1 MKKTIL
7 IIDVV
12 KEISLEKKI
21 LSNFNIIF
29 KKIENLTK
37 KEFQKIDGILTG
49 HTTIFNKNTL
59 SKFPSCKA
67 IVRYG
72 AGYNNIDTNIA
83 KKKGIKVFNVPEYG
97 SNEVA
102 DVAIGMTMSF
112 LKNLNSF
119 YFNIL
124 NKNRSNFW
132 NYDSGYIYRRISK
145 INVGVI
151 GLGRI
156 GKSYAKR
163 MNALGTKIYFYDP
176 YVKKYS
182 KKFKKVNSLA
192 KIFNI
197 CEVIS
202 LHVPSTRKTRFFIKK
217 KFILNSKK
225 KIVLI
230 NTARG
235 DLVKEKT
242 IIDGLKTGKILC
254 YGADVLE
261 NEPINFKSNFFKLVK
276 SLNFKSRVILTPHA
290 AFYTKESF
298 YDLRYNTAKT
308 ILEFFKKNRLK
319 NCVNI

>member
-1 MKKTIL
+1 
-7 IIDVV
+7 
-12 KEISLEKKI
+12 
-21 LSNFNIIF
+21 
-29 KKIENLTK
+29 
-37 KEFQKIDGILTG
+37 
-49 HTTIFNKNTL
+49 
-59 SKFPSCKA
+59 
-67 IVRYG
+67 
-72 AGYNNIDTNIA
+72 
-83 KKKGIKVFNVPEYG
+83 
-97 SNEVA
+97 
-102 DVAIGMTMSF
+102 MTMSF

-217 KFILNSKK
+217 KFIFNSKK

-242 IIDGLKTGKILC
+242 IEIKEKTSAKIADGKKK
-254 YGADVLE
+254 YD
-261 NEPINFKSNFFKLVK
+261 KSNFKKKLLK
-276 SLNFKSRVILTPHA
+276 
-290 AFYTKESF
+290 
-298 YDLRYNTAKT
+298 
-308 ILEFFKKNRLK
+308 LK
-319 NCVNI
+319 NSKTLKEFIKN